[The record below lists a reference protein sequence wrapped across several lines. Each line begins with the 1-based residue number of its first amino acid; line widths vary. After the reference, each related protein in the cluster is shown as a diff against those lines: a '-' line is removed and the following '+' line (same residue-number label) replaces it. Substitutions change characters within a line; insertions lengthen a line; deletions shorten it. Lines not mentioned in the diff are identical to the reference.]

1 MHPGGDFGGEHV
13 SEAGVAQEGPPAATA
28 GRPAEAA
35 DVEALIRRIWA
46 SRCRWSEAANA
57 SRDRVRRWRMAQLAL
72 AVAGSVLAA
81 LAASWLSGA
90 DVAAGGAVETADGAI
105 GQGAGR
111 AAALLGAVALAMV
124 GFIQFH
130 FLKGERVA
138 AWARL
143 RSASEGLKSEVFRFR
158 ARARPYE
165 ADPNGTLLAQRT
177 AELESSAGDLAHLLP
192 AAAAKPSEP
201 PGPLTP
207 ATYLEARVDQQISR
221 YYAPQ
226 ARKNQGRADL
236 YRNLAITAAGV
247 GTVLSIAMAV
257 LGIATLGIWV
267 PVLTTLAAA
276 FAAHSAVE
284 RYEFNAKSY
293 AQHAQRLEALA
304 RSWQADPLRFD
315 PAVWSD
321 FVHDVEET
329 ISVENRGWMADM
341 LREVEGVADVVA
353 KARAEARP

>member
-1 MHPGGDFGGEHV
+1 
-13 SEAGVAQEGPPAATA
+13 
-28 GRPAEAA
+28 
-35 DVEALIRRIWA
+35 
-46 SRCRWSEAANA
+46 
-57 SRDRVRRWRMAQLAL
+57 MAQLAL

-81 LAASWLSGA
+81 AATRWLWGA
-90 DVAAGGAVETADGAI
+90 EGVADAAGAADGGA
-105 GQGAGR
+105 GEAAGR
-111 AAALLGAVALAMV
+111 AAALLGAIALALV
-124 GFIQFH
+124 GLIQIH
-130 FLKGERVA
+130 FLKAERVA
-138 AWARL
+138 ALARL
-143 RSASEGLKSEVFRFR
+143 RSAGEGLKSEVFRFR

-177 AELESSAGDLAHLLP
+177 AELENSAGDLANLLP

-207 ATYLEARVDQQISR
+207 ASYLESRVDQQINR

-226 ARKNQGRADL
+226 ARKNQGQADL
-236 YRNLAITAAGV
+236 YRNLAIAAAAI

-257 LGIATLGIWV
+257 LGVAALGIWV

-276 FAAHSAVE
+276 FAAHAAIE

-341 LREVEGVADVVA
+341 LRDVEGVSDVVA
-353 KARAEARP
+353 RARAEARQ